1 MEYKVKE
8 AKKRCDAAY
17 KINFPFTFDAL
28 EKKEDILKNED
39 SADCLLEPSFT
50 VYQRPTSQSNL

>member
-1 MEYKVKE
+1 MVKE

-28 EKKEDILKNED
+28 KKERGYFEK
-39 SADCLLEPSFT
+39 
-50 VYQRPTSQSNL
+50 RG